1 MPEQGQEQELIS
13 LLRTEVKPALGCT
26 EPAAVALAVATARD
40 YLGGRIDR
48 IKLAVSGNIYKNALA
63 VTIPHTQEAGL
74 EMAAVLGLLKG
85 KADRGL
91 EVFAGV
97 ESADVEEAKL
107 LVGGGLAQVRI
118 ADREGIFIEAHL
130 EGERGWAEVVIAGG
144 HTQVVSVNLNGKSR
158 EQREDY
164 SGQEKGSDW
173 FSDEYKLSELVEQ
186 VEKFRLEDIEF
197 LRDGLEMNL
206 AMAELGL
213 RSKPGLALGAG
224 LKALIERGFLS
235 DDVGNRARAAVAGA
249 CDARMAGMD
258 HPVMSTMGSGNHGIV
273 AIVTVAVLAREIGA
287 TEERTLRAL
296 ALSHLVTAFV
306 KQYTGRLSTM
316 CGCAVAAGAGAAAAA
331 TWLQGGKAEQVGGA
345 VQNIIGNLAGMICD
359 GAKGGCAFKLSTAAS
374 EAILASEMALAGII
388 INPVDGII
396 SPTVEDTVRNLGR
409 LSSAGMTCAEK
420 TILDIMLHKEKRA
433 V

>member
-1 MPEQGQEQELIS
+1 M
-13 LLRTEVKPALGCT
+13 
-26 EPAAVALAVATARD
+26 ALAVAKARD
-40 YLGGRIDR
+40 YLGGRIDG

-63 VTIPHTQEAGL
+63 VTIPHTEEAGL

-85 KADRGL
+85 EADRGL

-97 ESADVEEAKL
+97 GPAEVKQAKL
-107 LVGGGLAQVRI
+107 LVARGLAQVRI

-130 EGERGWAEVVIAGG
+130 EGERGWVEVVIADQ
-144 HTQVVSVNLNGKSR
+144 HTHVASVRVNGKMR
-158 EQREDY
+158 QQEEGYDKQER
-164 SGQEKGSDW
+164 SGSW
-173 FSDEYKLSELVEQ
+173 FPDEYKLSELVEQ
-186 VEKFRLEDIEF
+186 VERLRPEDIEF

-213 RSKPGLALGAG
+213 QSKPGLALGAG
-224 LKALIERGFLS
+224 LKSLIERGFLS
-235 DDVGNRARAAVAGA
+235 DDVGNRARVAVAAA
-249 CDARMAGMD
+249 CDARMAGSD
-258 HPVMSTMGSGNHGIV
+258 QPVMSSMGSGNHGIV
-273 AIVTVAVLAREIGA
+273 AIVTVAVLAQEIGA

-331 TWLQGGKAEQVGGA
+331 AWLQGGKAEQVAGA

-359 GAKGGCAFKLSTAAS
+359 GAKGGCAFKLSTAAA
-374 EAILASEMALAGII
+374 EAILSSEMALAGVI

-396 SPTVEDTVRNLGR
+396 SPTVEATVRNLGR
-409 LSSAGMTCAEK
+409 LSSAGMTCAEE
-420 TILDIMLHKEKRA
+420 TILDIMLHKEKKA